1 MSYLKEITTMKTDK
15 IASVETKK
23 KMPLGRKIAIGAIG
37 VLFSMNIIQMFYKK
51 NVLDYRIKY

>member
-1 MSYLKEITTMKTDK
+1 MKTDK